1 MSSRIHTVIV
11 GHGSF
16 PQGLLSAAERIVGK
30 QESVT
35 TVSNLGL
42 GTTELIE
49 KLKKGLTETFNGVY
63 VFIDL
68 VGGSCF
74 TACRELAPQHRDWVF
89 IAGVNLP
96 MLVTYLSYRNRLSG
110 EELLRKTL
118 DAGQRGI
125 QECGV

>member
-1 MSSRIHTVIV
+1 LSNRIHTLIV

-30 QESVT
+30 QEGVAA
-35 TVSNLGL
+35 VSNHGL

-49 KLKKGLTETFNGVY
+49 KLKKGSTETQDGVY

-74 TACRELAPQHRDWVF
+74 TACRELALERRGWVF

-96 MLVTYLSYRNRLSG
+96 MLVTYLSYRNRLSADA
-110 EELLRKTL
+110 LLQKTL
-118 DAGQRGI
+118 EAGRRGM
-125 QECGV
+125 EKFS